1 MDLNVPA
8 IERIGGALFYIV
20 DRYSDGDIY
29 QFDFFPSASNGARS
43 GITYTLALST
53 VCI

>member
-1 MDLNVPA
+1 MDLNVPT

-29 QFDFFPSASNGARS
+29 QFDFFPGASNGARIR
-43 GITYTLALST
+43 ITYTLALSI